1 MASQTWTAL
10 LIAAAAL
17 ALTGPTLAAEPA
29 YVGVWSKRMEHCSTK
44 PDKPGAPMVVTATGF
59 DQHDL
64 HCSFEKIE
72 PVPTAAGA
80 SPAAPELSV
89 LANCEWKSNATKME
103 MTWSVSGETLSI
115 TDKGGIT
122 QLKKCVMPVP
132 PPGTGK
138 N

>member
-1 MASQTWTAL
+1 MAPYTLTAL
-10 LIAAAAL
+10 VIAAAAV
-17 ALTGPTLAAEPA
+17 TGPALAAEPA

-44 PDKPGAPMVVTATGF
+44 QDKPGAPMVVTEKGF

-64 HCSFEKIE
+64 HCSFEKIA
-72 PVPTAAGA
+72 PVAAPASG
-80 SPAAPELSV
+80 SPAVPELSV
-89 LANCEWKSNATKME
+89 LANCEWKGNATKME

-122 QLKKCVMPVP
+122 QLKKCVKPSP
-132 PPGTGK
+132 ATGTGK